1 MQDLTGGLI
10 NLTINTGKHL
20 TGLIIVLSVLPLQ
33 HRHQHIDLAHRHLVR
48 TVLHHHRQQ
57 GHIVE
62 PVLLALL
69 LYQDLGLGP
78 IEEHPPLNLVSIEA
92 LLFLVVNTI
101 NPLHLIPRVITPIDT
116 TAGVTT
122 AGTGINSGEEA
133 AQAHG

>member
-1 MQDLTGGLI
+1 MQ
-10 NLTINTGKHL
+10 
-20 TGLIIVLSVLPLQ
+20 
-33 HRHQHIDLAHRHLVR
+33 A
-48 TVLHHHRQQ
+48 VLHHHRQQ
-57 GHIVE
+57 GRIVE

-78 IEEHPPLNLVSIEA
+78 IEEHPPLNLARIEV
-92 LLFLVVNTI
+92 LLLLVVNTMY
-101 NPLHLIPRVITPIDT
+101 PLHLIPRVIIPIDI